1 MLALSVFHALRNAVA
16 SVAEE
21 RLSPK
26 LDAPATNEA
35 ILMAIEEL
43 KQRDLESRCSRPEPF
58 EKLRTGSVEGSR

>member
-16 SVAEE
+16 SVAEH

-35 ILMAIEEL
+35 ILMAMEEL
-43 KQRDLESRCSRPEPF
+43 KQRDLGRESAHPE
-58 EKLRTGSVEGSR
+58 TVEDRR